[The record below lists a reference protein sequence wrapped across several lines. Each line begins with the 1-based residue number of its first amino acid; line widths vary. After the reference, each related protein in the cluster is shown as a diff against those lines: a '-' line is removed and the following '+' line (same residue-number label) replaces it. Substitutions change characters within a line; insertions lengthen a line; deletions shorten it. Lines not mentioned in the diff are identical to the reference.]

1 MCRECRKQLGSEYAV
16 VLGGHAQL
24 ARHACDFR
32 IVVVVVSTQ
41 EVLFVEQLNSF
52 WFCVFPQGA
61 QMEKVFS
68 ILIMTKLISHE

>member
-41 EVLFVEQLNSF
+41 EVLFVEQFLVLCISSRCSDGESF
-52 WFCVFPQGA
+52 FYSDHDQTD
-61 QMEKVFS
+61 
-68 ILIMTKLISHE
+68 LT